1 MSRANTTTR
10 SLWRAPRPR
19 WKPPQRLDEF
29 HPLARHRSL
38 ASRSTGELWQVQW
51 IWHGERG
58 KGPTLF
64 CFFPPA
70 CASLPNLR
78 NYRVFITCKQPATIK
93 PLILTSSFPSLF
105 CELLVC
111 NSQMCGRLM
120 RPETCYFPATTPST
134 KKKNRALP
142 SAIMQ
147 HSLAAARQNLQ
158 PRTAPLKGRL
168 MWGEQTGESGRPRG
182 HAKCKGNMTLLQLP
196 NGDITICSA
205 TLLRISQLFPRVLRE
220 KKKRGKSFS
229 ASEFKRNWVWP
240 DHLLFITSVFLVP
253 RVGDKCPESAGKTKY
268 SRMWETVYH
277 RSDVNKESP
286 GQRMSSDGD
295 GC

>member
-1 MSRANTTTR
+1 MLFSRNDAVHKT
-10 SLWRAPRPR
+10 
-19 WKPPQRLDEF
+19 
-29 HPLARHRSL
+29 
-38 ASRSTGELWQVQW
+38 
-51 IWHGERG
+51 
-58 KGPTLF
+58 
-64 CFFPPA
+64 
-70 CASLPNLR
+70 
-78 NYRVFITCKQPATIK
+78 
-93 PLILTSSFPSLF
+93 
-105 CELLVC
+105 
-111 NSQMCGRLM
+111 
-120 RPETCYFPATTPST
+120 
-134 KKKNRALP
+134 RALP

-168 MWGEQTGESGRPRG
+168 TWGEQTGESGRPRG

-205 TLLRISQLFPRVLRE
+205 TLLRISQLFPRVLQKK
-220 KKKRGKSFS
+220 KKKRGGGSFS

-253 RVGDKCPESAGKTKY
+253 RVSDKCRESAGKTKY

-286 GQRMSSDGD
+286 CQRMSLDHG